1 LSGRLLRVLILAVFR
16 GPIGCHVV
24 LWGQAR
30 RYELLIG
37 HQFRGLHL
45 GRPHLKIKCRALRL
59 VRLNVRGHVMR
70 QNKRTGEHDATL
82 RQVLRRHLLLVR
94 FARPDVIVQLMLAA
108 FLLGN
113 RRTAL
118 DGLDLLALGS
128 HLFIN
133 LVIVPFIKLLLFK
146 FLSINHIL

>member
-1 LSGRLLRVLILAVFR
+1 
-16 GPIGCHVV
+16 
-24 LWGQAR
+24 
-30 RYELLIG
+30 
-37 HQFRGLHL
+37 
-45 GRPHLKIKCRALRL
+45 
-59 VRLNVRGHVMR
+59 MR

>member
-1 LSGRLLRVLILAVFR
+1 MLRVLILAVFR
-16 GPIGCHVV
+16 GPIGSHVV

-37 HQFRGLHL
+37 HQFGGLHL

-59 VRLNVRGHVMR
+59 VRLNVRGHIMG
-70 QNKRTGEHDATL
+70 QNEWTGEHDAAL
-82 RQVLRRHLLLVR
+82 RQVLRRHQLLLVR

-108 FLLGN
+108 LLLGN

-133 LVIVPFIKLLLFK
+133 LIIVPLIKLFLFK